1 MINILLAMN
10 EEAKTK
16 DKVRILLVD
25 DEPDVCEFIGYNLK
39 KNGFSVTTCSNG
51 KQAIQKAM
59 QFRPHVIIM
68 DVTMPEMDGI
78 QTCKMMR
85 ENSIFKNT
93 IIAFFSAR
101 NETLVYRDGFSAGGD
116 DYIYKPSDPA
126 VVVARI
132 NALVEKF
139 FPTRFPTMVA

>member
-1 MINILLAMN
+1 
-10 EEAKTK
+10 
-16 DKVRILLVD
+16 
-25 DEPDVCEFIGYNLK
+25 
-39 KNGFSVTTCSNG
+39 
-51 KQAIQKAM
+51 M
-59 QFRPHVIIM
+59 QFNPHVIIM

-78 QTCKMMR
+78 QTCKVMR
-85 ENSIFKNT
+85 ENTQLRNT

-101 NETLVYRDGFSAGGD
+101 NESLAHREGFSAGGD

-139 FPTRFPTMVA
+139 FPTRFPSFAA